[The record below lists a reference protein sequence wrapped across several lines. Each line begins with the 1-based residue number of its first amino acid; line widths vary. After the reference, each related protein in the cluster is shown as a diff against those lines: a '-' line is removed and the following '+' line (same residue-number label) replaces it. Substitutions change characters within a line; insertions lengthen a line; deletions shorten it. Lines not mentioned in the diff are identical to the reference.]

1 MNKNEL
7 DKIVD
12 RGLIRLNEKA
22 HKQQYEAQKQALIFP
37 SKKTSLFIILSV
49 GLPYLITFSLYSIG
63 IKAPIF
69 TLGFWTYPIFVLFMM
84 FMIVINKDKVCI
96 TDGFLLLA
104 FFFMILCLGGQ
115 ILYEKFLNF
124 VLESGYFIIIPIFN
138 TPINLF

>member
-37 SKKTSLFIILSV
+37 SKKTIGFTILSV

-124 VLESGYFIIIPIFN
+124 VLESGYFIVIPIFN
-138 TPINLF
+138 TPINLI

>member
-22 HKQQYEAQKQALIFP
+22 HKQQYESQKQALIFP
-37 SKKTSLFIILSV
+37 SKKLSLFIILSV
-49 GLPYLITFSLYSIG
+49 GLLYLITFSLYSIG

-124 VLESGYFIIIPIFN
+124 VLESGYFIVTPIFN
-138 TPINLF
+138 TPINLI